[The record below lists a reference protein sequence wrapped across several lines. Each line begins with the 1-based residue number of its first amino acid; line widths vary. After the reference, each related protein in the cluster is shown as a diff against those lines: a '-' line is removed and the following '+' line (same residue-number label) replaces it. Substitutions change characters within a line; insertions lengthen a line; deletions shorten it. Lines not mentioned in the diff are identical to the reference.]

1 MIVKA
6 PELAKEV
13 KKYWKKRY
21 DLFSLYDEGII
32 MDEEGWYSVTPEV
45 IAKQIAER
53 CKCDV
58 IVDAFC
64 GVGGNAIQFAFAC
77 KKDIDETK
85 IMCAKNNAR
94 IYGVEDRIEFI
105 LGDYFKLIPTLKN
118 IAYYVP
124 RNVDPQQL
132 ADFMGRG
139 NVCELQKVFVNSKFV
154 AAVGYFGNLMSA
166 FNNNNSTTRAID
178 KSAKSTFSEI
188 TSQDRNQ
195 QKKPRKIS
203 KSKNVDNYSG
213 DISDYST
220 TSLPVS
226 NNGST
231 PSLISMTG
239 IPTMSNGYHG
249 NNFNSNHYN
258 SNNFKNGR
266 VKSSSSSYDERFNN
280 NNNNGN
286 GRNMSTGPQEIVRDS
301 TTPESF
307 SSHAYSWPIL
317 FAVIPPMG
325 ALIFGKS
332 DVWSDFLLLLLIAF
346 YLYNIIKV
354 PWELYYAARSKRLM
368 HENTFKG
375 QTLDSTQKAIK
386 NQLAKELQSHELSA
400 LILVIASPI
409 IGGYAL
415 HGAKTYLT
423 DYDQYISHFN
433 IVLFVFAAGIKPLMH
448 IASLAKIKTLRLQE
462 QIHYPSTEVEVLK
475 RQIQHLEYEFSQI
488 RKGLATKRDI
498 NSIRDGFEPTI
509 SQLNKTVRKY
519 EKKEQHLRNSSEER
533 FAYLES
539 KLSEYD
545 NFINHNLKEQEAMTL
560 PPSMMQLIVIPSNIT
575 LTMLSYVKY
584 FLPRSLRGSRQ
595 KPMLQ
600 PADSSDGDGNN
611 GFINNNI
618 IN

>member
-1 MIVKA
+1 MTFTTA
-6 PELAKEV
+6 
-13 KKYWKKRY
+13 
-21 DLFSLYDEGII
+21 S
-32 MDEEGWYSVTPEV
+32 
-45 IAKQIAER
+45 
-53 CKCDV
+53 
-58 IVDAFC
+58 
-64 GVGGNAIQFAFAC
+64 
-77 KKDIDETK
+77 
-85 IMCAKNNAR
+85 
-94 IYGVEDRIEFI
+94 
-105 LGDYFKLIPTLKN
+105 
-118 IAYYVP
+118 
-124 RNVDPQQL
+124 
-132 ADFMGRG
+132 
-139 NVCELQKVFVNSKFV
+139 
-154 AAVGYFGNLMSA
+154 
-166 FNNNNSTTRAID
+166 FNNNNSTTRTID
-178 KSAKSTFSEI
+178 TSAFSEI

-203 KSKNVDNYSG
+203 KSKNVNNYNG

-220 TSLPVS
+220 TSLPAS

-239 IPTMSNGYHG
+239 IPTMSNGYRG
-249 NNFNSNHYN
+249 NNFN
-258 SNNFKNGR
+258 
-266 VKSSSSSYDERFNN
+266 
-280 NNNNGN
+280 
-286 GRNMSTGPQEIVRDS
+286 GPQEIVRDS

-332 DVWSDFLLLLLIAF
+332 DVWM
-346 YLYNIIKV
+346 

-368 HENTFKG
+368 HENAVKG
-375 QTLDSTQKAIK
+375 QILDSTQEAIK
-386 NQLAKELQSHELSA
+386 NQLTKELQSHELSA

-409 IGGYAL
+409 VGGYAL

-509 SQLNKTVRKY
+509 SQLNKMVKKY
-519 EKKEQHLRNSSEER
+519 EKKEQYLRNYSEER

-539 KLSEYD
+539 KLFEYD

-560 PPSMMQLIVIPSNIT
+560 PPSMMQLIVLPSNIT

-584 FLPRSLRGSRQ
+584 FLPRSLRGSHQ

-611 GFINNNI
+611 GSINNDVVN
-618 IN
+618 

>member
-1 MIVKA
+1 MTFTTA
-6 PELAKEV
+6 
-13 KKYWKKRY
+13 
-21 DLFSLYDEGII
+21 
-32 MDEEGWYSVTPEV
+32 
-45 IAKQIAER
+45 
-53 CKCDV
+53 
-58 IVDAFC
+58 
-64 GVGGNAIQFAFAC
+64 
-77 KKDIDETK
+77 
-85 IMCAKNNAR
+85 
-94 IYGVEDRIEFI
+94 
-105 LGDYFKLIPTLKN
+105 
-118 IAYYVP
+118 
-124 RNVDPQQL
+124 
-132 ADFMGRG
+132 
-139 NVCELQKVFVNSKFV
+139 
-154 AAVGYFGNLMSA
+154 A

-258 SNNFKNGR
+258 SNNFKN
-266 VKSSSSSYDERFNN
+266 
-280 NNNNGN
+280 
-286 GRNMSTGPQEIVRDS
+286 GPQEIVRDS

-488 RKGLATKRDI
+488 HKGLATKRDI